1 LIVPLKTF
9 FQLSGRMHAVGATG
23 AEAEPN
29 LGSNLSRFRDWA
41 KRLASAISQPQR
53 TEITIQTERLVL
65 IQRRRS
71 TRAWCQQCGRE
82 VEMVG
87 LSQAAALAAG
97 GKPVLPDSS
106 QGQGWHVSEDQN
118 GSPLICLE
126 SVLKSIGDNS
136 Q

>member
-1 LIVPLKTF
+1 MPLLKTF
-9 FQLSGRMHAVGATG
+9 FQIPGRMHAVGATG

-41 KRLASAISQPQR
+41 KRLAGVISQPQR
-53 TEITIQTERLVL
+53 TEITIQTERVVL
-65 IQRRRS
+65 IRGSRS

-87 LSQAAALAAG
+87 LAQAAALTAG
-97 GKPVLPDSS
+97 GKPVLPDST
-106 QGQGWHVSEDQN
+106 QGQGWHVSEDET

-126 SVLKSIGDNS
+126 SVLKSMGDNG